1 MDIEKLD
8 AEAGL
13 ALYKMLF
20 YPPIQHASQGRVI
33 FEFKRTNHS
42 HKKGPPSFGK
52 IEKGSLVALIQ
63 CPADEERLERGNAND
78 LPIGTVVQLT
88 LKPFVV
94 RVCFNRM
101 PEIIDFKSFMS
112 LVLLPD

>member
-33 FEFKRTNHS
+33 FEFKRTNHP
-42 HKKGPPSFGK
+42 HKKGPLSFGK

-63 CPADEERLERGNAND
+63 CPNDEERL
-78 LPIGTVVQLT
+78 
-88 LKPFVV
+88 
-94 RVCFNRM
+94 
-101 PEIIDFKSFMS
+101 
-112 LVLLPD
+112 